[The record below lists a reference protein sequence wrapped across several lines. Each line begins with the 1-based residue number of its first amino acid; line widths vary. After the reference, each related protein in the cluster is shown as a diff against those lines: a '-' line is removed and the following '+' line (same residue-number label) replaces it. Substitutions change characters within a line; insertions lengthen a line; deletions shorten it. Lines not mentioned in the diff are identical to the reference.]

1 MTSLNVKDKLANTVN
16 TYKKAYG
23 VKRHNEVVR
32 GFAPYLARE
41 MSKLFMRQYALLDD
55 GNFSDTDLFEAFE
68 STREDMTRLLEYFIY
83 KGYIGGQV
91 VECNK
96 LGIHQG
102 KVGFGSIA
110 PMQEAGENDDIP
122 DTIYD
127 SSLFNLE
134 NPRAVEY
141 ARKRAAE
148 AISEINETTR
158 REVRKIIA
166 EGLETGMSPAQ
177 VAQRLADKFVQ
188 FAVPRPGKR
197 IPNRATLIAVTEMAN
212 AYCSGSLQLGQE
224 LQQSG
229 IVMVKHWL
237 TVGDDRVSDG
247 CRQNEKA
254 GWIPINDAFPS
265 GHQRPPRFPGCRCD
279 LLTDMKGF
287 EQSLEQM
294 KGLTQI
300 EKEEVGYPDWSEWA
314 NQYLVQ
320 KTIDLGDVAMRDYED
335 ELIGR
340 LFDDYGFSDAVMR
353 RYPNLIKCS
362 DKWYEALSEEKINAI
377 RMYTG
382 ESATINGQAGGWD
395 KIEPGLYADEIND
408 VISELDDAI
417 GEYVTDEDIVVKR
430 ILPIDTFKSH
440 KVGDIVQIQQFVS
453 TTVLN
458 AENVWNQDVAYIYVP
473 ANVGKGA
480 YLGEHSLFPSQCEYL
495 IGRDQFYLLVNKQV
509 GENGNVYY
517 LRLL

>member
-23 VKRHNEVVR
+23 VKRHNDVVR

-229 IVMVKHWL
+229 IAMVKHWL

-287 EQSLEQM
+287 EQSLGQM
-294 KGLTQI
+294 KGLTQV

-314 NQYLVQ
+314 NLVGKNVPGGKKSHYGTDANEMLALSYKSWLSSLEDKEKIVVKKYTRRLYEDVNGYLGGYNDDWKYVWE
-320 KTIDLGDVAMRDYED
+320 ED
-335 ELIGR
+335 ELKEMI
-340 LFDDYGFSDAVMR
+340 DYLTSGMNKGVL
-353 RYPNLIKCS
+353 P
-362 DKWYEALSEEKINAI
+362 
-377 RMYTG
+377 
-382 ESATINGQAGGWD
+382 
-395 KIEPGLYADEIND
+395 
-408 VISELDDAI
+408 
-417 GEYVTDEDIVVKR
+417 EDIVVTR
-430 ILPIDTFKSH
+430 TFNDVELEKFN
-440 KVGDIVQIQQFVS
+440 VGDVVNIKQFVS
-453 TTVLN
+453 TSVLDREQRFN
-458 AENVWNQDVAYIYVP
+458 KSKAYIYVP

-480 YLGEHSLFPSQCEYL
+480 FVNGFSEFPNEEEYL
-495 IGRDQFYLLVNKQV
+495 INRGQQFLIVNKQV
-509 GENGNVYY
+509 GENGNVYH

>member
-41 MSKLFMRQYALLDD
+41 MSKLFMRQYALLDG

-68 STREDMTRLLEYFIY
+68 STREDMTQMLEYFIY

-158 REVRKIIA
+158 REVRKIVA

-212 AYCSGSLQLGQE
+212 AYCEGSLQLGQE
-224 LQQSG
+224 LQKAG

-300 EKEEVGYPDWSEWA
+300 EKEEVGYPDWSEWPILLYKNIVDKITFVKSNETLA
-314 NQYLVQ
+314 ASHESWLSSLTEEEKEIV
-320 KTIDLGDVAMRDYED
+320 MRYTRRFYED
-335 ELIGR
+335 ANGYLGGYNDDWKIFWEEDKLKEMIGY
-340 LFDDYGFSDAVMR
+340 LTSG
-353 RYPNLIKCS
+353 
-362 DKWYEALSEEKINAI
+362 INK
-377 RMYTG
+377 G
-382 ESATINGQAGGWD
+382 VL
-395 KIEPGLYADEIND
+395 P
-408 VISELDDAI
+408 
-417 GEYVTDEDIVVKR
+417 EDIVVTR
-430 ILPIDTFKSH
+430 TFNDVELEKYD
-440 KVGDIVQIQQFVS
+440 VGDVVNIKQFVGTS
-453 TTVLN
+453 ILDREQRFN
-458 AENVWNQDVAYIYVP
+458 KSKAYIYVP

-480 YLGEHSLFPSQCEYL
+480 FVNGFSEFPSEEEYL
-495 IGRDQFYLLVNKQV
+495 INRGQQFLIVNKQV

>member
-41 MSKLFMRQYALLDD
+41 MSKLFMRQYALLDG

-68 STREDMTRLLEYFIY
+68 STREDMTQLLEYFIY

-102 KVGFGSIA
+102 NVGFGSIA
-110 PMQEAGENDDIP
+110 PLQEAGENDDIP

-148 AISEINETTR
+148 AISEINATTR
-158 REVRKIIA
+158 SEVRKIIV

-177 VAQRLADKFVQ
+177 VAQRLADKFIQ
-188 FAVPRPGKR
+188 FAVPMPGKR

-212 AYCSGSLQLGQE
+212 AYCEGILQLGQE

-254 GWIPINDAFPS
+254 GWISINDAFPS

-294 KGLTQI
+294 KGLTQV

-314 NQYLVQ
+314 NQYLV
-320 KTIDLGDVAMRDYED
+320 KKGVDLLDFDPSWEWGAATDSQWQRLNAVYE
-335 ELIGR
+335 
-340 LFDDYGFSDAVMR
+340 
-353 RYPNLIKCS
+353 RYPEMRIGTESWAKSLS
-362 DKWYEALSEEKINAI
+362 DLQKKAI
-377 RMYTG
+377 EDYTG
-382 ESATINGQAGGWD
+382 
-395 KIEPGLYADEIND
+395 GLEQDDEN
-408 VISELDDAI
+408 ELDEDALNEAI
-417 GEYVTDEDIVVKR
+417 DSYVTKEDIVVKR
-430 ILPIDTFKSH
+430 IFNTDPFARFE
-440 KVGDIVQIQQFVS
+440 VGDVVEVS
-453 TTVLN
+453 RFLSTSTIDITGN
-458 AENVWNQDVAYIYVP
+458 SRHVAYIYVP

-480 YLGEHSLFPSQCEYL
+480 YLGEYSSFPGQCEYL
-495 IGRDQFYLLVNKQV
+495 INRGQQFLIVNKQV
-509 GENGNVYY
+509 GEYGNVYH

>member
-41 MSKLFMRQYALLDD
+41 MSKLFMRQYTLLDG

-68 STREDMTRLLEYFIY
+68 STREDMTQMLEYFIY

-102 KVGFGSIA
+102 NVGFGSIA
-110 PMQEAGENDDIP
+110 PMQEAGEDDDIP

-141 ARKRAAE
+141 ARQRAAE
-148 AISEINETTR
+148 AISEINATTR
-158 REVRKIIA
+158 REVRKIIV

-177 VAQRLADKFVQ
+177 VAQRLADKFIQ

-212 AYCSGSLQLGQE
+212 AYCDGILQLGQE

-247 CRQNEKA
+247 CRQNEEA
-254 GWIPINDAFPS
+254 GWIAIDAAFPS

-300 EKEEVGYPDWSEWA
+300 EKEEVGYPDWSEWPSLLYKNVVDKITFVQSNETLA
-314 NQYLVQ
+314 ASHESWLSSLAEEEKFFIERYTKNAYRDVNGYLGEYDDSWE
-320 KTIDLGDVAMRDYED
+320 KTWTED
-335 ELIGR
+335 EVNEMIDNIASG
-340 LFDDYGFSDAVMR
+340 
-353 RYPNLIKCS
+353 I
-362 DKWYEALSEEKINAI
+362 DKGVTTEDII
-377 RMYTG
+377 
-382 ESATINGQAGGWD
+382 ATRIF
-395 KIEPGLYADEIND
+395 ND
-408 VISELDDAI
+408 VELGMFD
-417 GEYVTDEDIVVKR
+417 
-430 ILPIDTFKSH
+430 
-440 KVGDIVQIQQFVS
+440 VGDIVRIEQFVS
-453 TTVLN
+453 TSILDREQKN
-458 AENVWNQDVAYIYVP
+458 LLSKAYIYVP
-473 ANVGKGA
+473 ANVGQGA
-480 YLGEHSLFPSQCEYL
+480 YIDGLSSFQSEEEYL
-495 IGRDQFYLLVNKQV
+495 INKGQQFLVVNKQV
-509 GENGNVYY
+509 REKGNVYY

>member
-41 MSKLFMRQYALLDD
+41 MSKLFMRQYALLDG
-55 GNFSDTDLFEAFE
+55 GNFSGTDLFEAFE
-68 STREDMTRLLEYFIY
+68 STREDMTQTLEYFIY

-102 KVGFGSIA
+102 NVGFGSIA
-110 PMQEAGENDDIP
+110 PMQEAGEDDDIP

-127 SSLFNLE
+127 SSLFNLK

-141 ARKRAAE
+141 ARQRAAE
-148 AISEINETTR
+148 AISEINATTR
-158 REVRKIIA
+158 REVRKIIV
-166 EGLETGMSPAQ
+166 EGLEVGMSPAQ
-177 VAQRLADKFVQ
+177 VAQRLADKFIQ
-188 FAVPRPGKR
+188 FAVPRSGKR
-197 IPNRATLIAVTEMAN
+197 IPNRAALIAVTEMAN
-212 AYCSGSLQLGQE
+212 AYCDGILQLGQE

-237 TVGDDRVSDG
+237 TVGDERVSDG
-247 CRQNEKA
+247 CKRNEEA
-254 GWIPINDAFPS
+254 GWIAIDAAFPS

-294 KGLTQI
+294 RGLTQV
-300 EKEEVGYPDWSEWA
+300 EKEEVGYPDWSEWSSLLYKNVVDSVA
-314 NQYLVQ
+314 SSIHSNATLAESHESWLSSLTEEEKFFIEKYTRNGFKNVNGYLGGHDDSWKQTWTKDEVNEM
-320 KTIDLGDVAMRDYED
+320 IDNIESGIDKCVTAEDVVVTRTFNDVELGKFDVGDVVR
-335 ELIGR
+335 
-340 LFDDYGFSDAVMR
+340 
-353 RYPNLIKCS
+353 
-362 DKWYEALSEEKINAI
+362 
-377 RMYTG
+377 
-382 ESATINGQAGGWD
+382 
-395 KIEPGLYADEIND
+395 IE
-408 VISELDDAI
+408 
-417 GEYVTDEDIVVKR
+417 
-430 ILPIDTFKSH
+430 
-440 KVGDIVQIQQFVS
+440 QFVS
-453 TTVLN
+453 TSITDREQKNLLSK
-458 AENVWNQDVAYIYVP
+458 AYIYVP
-473 ANVGKGA
+473 ANVGQGA
-480 YLGEHSLFPSQCEYL
+480 YVDGLSSFPSDEEYL
-495 IGRDQFYLLVNKQV
+495 INKGQQFLIVNKQV

>member
-41 MSKLFMRQYALLDD
+41 MSKLFMRQYALLDG

-68 STREDMTRLLEYFIY
+68 STREDMTRMLEYFIY

-102 KVGFGSIA
+102 NVGFGSIA
-110 PMQEAGENDDIP
+110 PVQEAGENDDIP

-148 AISEINETTR
+148 AISEINATTR
-158 REVRKIIA
+158 REVRKIVT
-166 EGLETGMSPAQ
+166 EGLEIGMSPAQ
-177 VAQRLADKFVQ
+177 VAQRLADKFIQ

-212 AYCSGSLQLGQE
+212 AYCDGILQLGQE

-229 IVMVKHWL
+229 IVMMKHWL

-265 GHQRPPRFPGCRCD
+265 GHQRPLRFPGCRCD

-287 EQSLEQM
+287 KQSLEKM
-294 KGLTQI
+294 RGLTQV

-314 NQYLVQ
+314 SLIRRNYDRRNYLEDSIANKTLVASH
-320 KTIDLGDVAMRDYED
+320 KSWLSSLEEEEKVTIKEYTRELYEDINTYLGGYNNNWASHWEENDLKSTIDDIANGVNKFVLSED
-335 ELIGR
+335 IVVTR
-340 LFDDYGFSDAVMR
+340 LFDDSE
-353 RYPNLIKCS
+353 IKKFNIG
-362 DKWYEALSEEKINAI
+362 DVV
-377 RMYTG
+377 
-382 ESATINGQAGGWD
+382 TI
-395 KIEPGLYADEIND
+395 K
-408 VISELDDAI
+408 
-417 GEYVTDEDIVVKR
+417 
-430 ILPIDTFKSH
+430 
-440 KVGDIVQIQQFVS
+440 QFVS
-453 TTVLN
+453 TTILDN
-458 AENVWNQDVAYIYVP
+458 GQTNDRAMAYIYVP

-480 YLGEHSLFPSQCEYL
+480 FINGLSEYSNEEEYL
-495 IGRDQFYLLVNKQV
+495 INKGQQYLIVNKQV
-509 GENGNVYY
+509 GKKENVYH

>member
-41 MSKLFMRQYALLDD
+41 MSKLFMRQYALLDG

-68 STREDMTRLLEYFIY
+68 STREDMTQLLEYFIY

-102 KVGFGSIA
+102 NVGFGSIA
-110 PMQEAGENDDIP
+110 PLQEAGENDDIP

-148 AISEINETTR
+148 AISEINATTR
-158 REVRKIIA
+158 SEVRKIIV

-177 VAQRLADKFVQ
+177 VAQRLADKFIQ
-188 FAVPRPGKR
+188 FAVPMPGKR

-212 AYCSGSLQLGQE
+212 AYCEGILQLGQE

-254 GWIPINDAFPS
+254 GWIAIDDAFPS

-287 EQSLEQM
+287 EQSLGQM
-294 KGLTQI
+294 RGLTQV
-300 EKEEVGYPDWSEWA
+300 EKEEVGYPDWKEWPDLVKRNYSGEKTLKDSDA
-314 NQYLVQ
+314 NEMLAASYKSWFSSLREDEKAAIQEYTENLYKDVNAY
-320 KTIDLGDVAMRDYED
+320 LGDYNDDWMSNWEED
-335 ELIGR
+335 DL
-340 LFDDYGFSDAVMR
+340 
-353 RYPNLIKCS
+353 K
-362 DKWYEALSEEKINAI
+362 
-377 RMYTG
+377 
-382 ESATINGQAGGWD
+382 
-395 KIEPGLYADEIND
+395 D
-408 VISELDDAI
+408 VIYSI
-417 GEYVTDEDIVVKR
+417 TDGVNKFVLPEDIVVTR
-430 ILPIDTFKSH
+430 IFNDSGLEKFN
-440 KVGDIVQIQQFVS
+440 VGDVVTIDQFVS
-453 TTVLN
+453 TTIFN
-458 AENVWNQDVAYIYVP
+458 SIQPHNRAKAYIYIP

-480 YLGEHSLFPSQCEYL
+480 FINGFSEHPYEEEYL
-495 IGRDQFYLLVNKQV
+495 INRGQQFLIENKV
-509 GENGNVYY
+509 IDKYGYGNFYH